1 MFACGADA
9 RPNWDERAAAC
20 LFAPASR
27 GQAMTQPKRRGNS
40 LTPWH
45 ATNCKP
51 MSMYLN
57 ASILAGNTHMAAS
70 INVVANTDGKK
81 TEVNQL
87 IELMA
92 ELNRVKADLKD
103 ELDKVNA
110 DAERLRALNVSHR

>member
-1 MFACGADA
+1 
-9 RPNWDERAAAC
+9 
-20 LFAPASR
+20 
-27 GQAMTQPKRRGNS
+27 
-40 LTPWH
+40 
-45 ATNCKP
+45 
-51 MSMYLN
+51 MYLN

-70 INVVANTDGKK
+70 MNTVANTDGKK

>member
-1 MFACGADA
+1 
-9 RPNWDERAAAC
+9 
-20 LFAPASR
+20 
-27 GQAMTQPKRRGNS
+27 
-40 LTPWH
+40 
-45 ATNCKP
+45 

-70 INVVANTDGKK
+70 INIVANTDGKK

-87 IELMA
+87 IELIA

>member
-1 MFACGADA
+1 MDHF
-9 RPNWDERAAAC
+9 
-20 LFAPASR
+20 
-27 GQAMTQPKRRGNS
+27 
-40 LTPWH
+40 WH

-57 ASILAGNTHMAAS
+57 ASNLAGNTHMAAS
-70 INVVANTDGKK
+70 MNTVANTDGKK

-87 IELMA
+87 IELMRA

-110 DAERLRALNVSHR
+110 DAERLRAFNVSHR